1 MTAVV
6 EEPGSLVQDRTGA
19 ERTGMDR
26 AVDPVA
32 ERAARARAVLA
43 RAEER
48 TGTQG
53 WVRPVRSVHAERRT
67 EPRTEALV
75 QGRSSSTTL
84 QVSSVS
90 AVPSLTTATRAQPVE
105 PVPAGDPH
113 APERQLPVRADLAPL
128 LPLGALS
135 RGSTV
140 VVAGSTSLVLG
151 LLAEA
156 SGAGSWVA
164 LVGLPGVGVLAAH
177 ELGLALDRV
186 VLVPDPG
193 ADGPTVVAALLDGVD
208 VVVVGPQTALGD
220 GDRRRLSERARERSS
235 VLVPTTPWPGAHVVL
250 TARSEEWEGL
260 GRGHGRLRSR
270 RLVVDRQGRGSAAQP
285 VQAQVT
291 LPADGRDVVLAH
303 GAGLGTPDGLGAS
316 GVPAPPRA
324 RGVAGSSGAPGAP
337 GPSGAPGAQGEQGAP
352 AARSIRRAG

>member
-6 EEPGSLVQDRTGA
+6 DESATLQDADRTA
-19 ERTGMDR
+19 
-26 AVDPVA
+26 A
-32 ERAARARAVLA
+32 RAARARAALA

-53 WVRPVRSVHAERRT
+53 WVRPVRAHAERRPGPRT
-67 EPRTEALV
+67 EPRTEPRSEARTEALV
-75 QGRSSSTTL
+75 RSRSASTTL
-84 QVSSVS
+84 PVTALPPLAD
-90 AVPSLTTATRAQPVE
+90 AVPE
-105 PVPAGDPH
+105 PPAAVPEPLAAVPDGDPH
-113 APERQLPVRADLAPL
+113 APERMLAVRPDLAPL
-128 LPLGALS
+128 LPLGGLS

-156 SGAGSWVA
+156 SAAGSWVA

-177 ELGLALDRV
+177 ELGIALDRV

-208 VVVVGPQTALGD
+208 VVVVGPRTALAD
-220 GDRRRLSERARERSS
+220 GDRRRLSARARERSS

-250 TARSEEWEGL
+250 TAAAEEWEGL

-270 RLVVDRQGRGSAAQP
+270 RLVVDRQGRGSAARP
-285 VQAQVT
+285 VRAEVT
-291 LPADGRDVVLAH
+291 
-303 GAGLGTPDGLGAS
+303 
-316 GVPAPPRA
+316 
-324 RGVAGSSGAPGAP
+324 
-337 GPSGAPGAQGEQGAP
+337 
-352 AARSIRRAG
+352 